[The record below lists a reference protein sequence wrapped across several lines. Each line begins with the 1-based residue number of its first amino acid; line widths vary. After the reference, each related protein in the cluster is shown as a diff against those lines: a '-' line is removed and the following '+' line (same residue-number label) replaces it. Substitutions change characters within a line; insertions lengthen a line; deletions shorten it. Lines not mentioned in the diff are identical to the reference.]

1 MRRQMPKVRE
11 LTELNTKEMNM
22 FKFKV
27 SVIELIDYGFH
38 MVPVSAVTPKA
49 AAQAILT
56 DIGKKEP
63 KWNGREYEIHVHDD
77 KNRKHKYTGS
87 LHTEYYTK
95 LRYNKKQKT
104 A

>member
-1 MRRQMPKVRE
+1 
-11 LTELNTKEMNM
+11 M